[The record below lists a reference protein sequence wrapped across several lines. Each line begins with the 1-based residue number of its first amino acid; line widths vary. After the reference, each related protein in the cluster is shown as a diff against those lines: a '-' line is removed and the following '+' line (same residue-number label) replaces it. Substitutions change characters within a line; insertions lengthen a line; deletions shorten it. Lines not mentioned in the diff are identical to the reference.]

1 MGYPKVAEVMI
12 LSIIRLGRNRVKTLA
27 IRALSAIKRSAAPR
41 VLHLIKRSCSCFK

>member
-12 LSIIRLGRNRVKTLA
+12 LSIRLGRNRVKTLA